1 MIMSSDMVVVYVRSS
16 TVEYDFLELEKSARS
31 EERNGCNTIRYFQNK
46 EDTYPCNF
54 RNGLL
59 GIRC

>member
-1 MIMSSDMVVVYVRSS
+1 MYVRSS

-31 EERNGCNTIRYFQNK
+31 EERNGCNTISYLYNK
-46 EDTYPCNF
+46 EDTYPWNF